1 MSENSYFTV
10 VDRMLHIIKTVALVV
25 HV

>member
-1 MSENSYFTV
+1 MSENSYFIV
-10 VDRMLHIIKTVALVV
+10 VDCILHIIKTVALVV